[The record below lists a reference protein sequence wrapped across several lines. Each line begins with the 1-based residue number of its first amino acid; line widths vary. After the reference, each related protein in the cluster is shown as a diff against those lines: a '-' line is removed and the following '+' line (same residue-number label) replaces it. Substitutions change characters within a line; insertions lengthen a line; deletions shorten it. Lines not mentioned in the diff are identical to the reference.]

1 MNGVMNTTNQIFN
14 WGRFTAALRKELVE
28 NKRQLILV
36 VVSIFLFLTIF
47 MVLGNI
53 LNNKMN
59 QRFGSEVQMMDFMP
73 SIFVMSIYSFVVMI
87 MASLAFRNLTSKT
100 GRVLLFTSPS
110 STTEKFIVN
119 LVVYVI
125 GTFVAFIVCAQLAD
139 LVRIAV
145 LTPFKSKTFAVPG
158 PMNFFSTLIDSPSN
172 AMSIYN
178 IFEEVGLDASSMR
191 TMVILSFLL
200 APAYFFLGSVLWPRL
215 SFLKTFAAKTV
226 LGGIINVIVAMA
238 FTAPFLLK
246 ASKGEVTEIDT
257 SSLMS
262 TVNIENGIDY
272 AIGIL
277 CWFGA
282 WYLFKH
288 KDVVSLKWW
297 K

>member
-1 MNGVMNTTNQIFN
+1 MSRAMNTTNQIFN

-28 NKRQLILV
+28 NKRQLILI
-36 VVSIFLFLTIF
+36 VVSIFLFLAIF

-59 QRFGSEVQMMDFMP
+59 QCYGSEMQMMDLMP

-100 GRVLLFTSPS
+100 GRVLLFSSPS

-119 LVVYVI
+119 LVVYVV
-125 GTFVAFIVCAQLAD
+125 GAFVVFIVCAQLAD
-139 LVRIAV
+139 LARIAV
-145 LTPFKSKTFAVPG
+145 LTPFKSKTFEVPG

-172 AMSIYN
+172 AMSVYN
-178 IFEEVGLDASSMR
+178 IFEEAGIDGSSMR

-200 APAYFFLGSVLWPRL
+200 APAVFFMGSVLWPRL
-215 SFLKTFAAKTV
+215 SFLKTFAAKIV
-226 LGGIINVIVAMA
+226 LNGIINVIVMMLFA
-238 FTAPFLLK
+238 FPFMLG
-246 ASKGEVTEIDT
+246 ASKDKMTEVDP

-262 TVNIENGIDY
+262 FINIENYISY
-272 AIGIL
+272 AFALL